1 MKQMLCLLLAGLM
14 LFGITGCAA
23 GDSRSAEQD
32 RSPASQSVATP
43 TQEPAAGFTPSGPQE
58 SKPEADRKE
67 APEMDQNT
75 FYVTLAEETFA
86 ATFAQTTGATALK
99 ALLAEGPLTLSLRD
113 YGGFE
118 KVGPLGQRLPASDA
132 QTTTQS
138 GDIVLYQGNQ
148 VVLFYGSNSWSY
160 TRLGRIDD
168 LTGWAEALG
177 SGDILVTLSLQAP

>member
-67 APEMDQNT
+67 ASEMDQNT

-99 ALLAEGPLTLSLRD
+99 ALLAEGP
-113 YGGFE
+113 
-118 KVGPLGQRLPASDA
+118 
-132 QTTTQS
+132 
-138 GDIVLYQGNQ
+138 
-148 VVLFYGSNSWSY
+148 
-160 TRLGRIDD
+160 
-168 LTGWAEALG
+168 
-177 SGDILVTLSLQAP
+177 

>member
-1 MKQMLCLLLAGLM
+1 M
-14 LFGITGCAA
+14 
-23 GDSRSAEQD
+23 
-32 RSPASQSVATP
+32 
-43 TQEPAAGFTPSGPQE
+43 
-58 SKPEADRKE
+58 
-67 APEMDQNT
+67 
-75 FYVTLAEETFA
+75 
-86 ATFAQTTGATALK
+86 
-99 ALLAEGPLTLSLRD
+99 
-113 YGGFE
+113 
-118 KVGPLGQRLPASDA
+118 GPLGQRLPASDA